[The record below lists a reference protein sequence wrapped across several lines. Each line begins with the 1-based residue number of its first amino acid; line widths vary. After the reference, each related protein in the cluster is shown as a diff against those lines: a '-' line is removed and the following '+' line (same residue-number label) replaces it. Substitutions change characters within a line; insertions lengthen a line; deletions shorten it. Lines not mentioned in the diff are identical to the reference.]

1 MTTASTIAR
10 FTPALPPQP
19 LAHEE
24 IHLWFFPQ
32 WEKTSDAARS
42 APVRGLLAAYLDRP
56 VDTVRIE
63 RGEHGKPRLT
73 GGELEFNLAH
83 TGAALLLGISHD
95 VVLGVDLENAQRRTR
110 SIELAGRFFTP
121 AETAAL
127 ESLPDELCQA
137 TFLRLWC
144 AKEAAL
150 KAQGRGIGFGLDRV
164 EFDID
169 AAGAVAPVA
178 GNPWRLVALAPST
191 EHVGALAHAG
201 LVSRVCAFVARN

>member
-19 LAHEE
+19 LAHKE

-95 VVLGVDLENAQRRTR
+95 VVLGLDLAITEQDDFSAFLAQNNN
-110 SIELAGRFFTP
+110 SVKALIAELKQRAANVRAGGD
-121 AETAAL
+121 L
-127 ESLPDELCQA
+127 SG
-137 TFLRLWC
+137 
-144 AKEAAL
+144 K
-150 KAQGRGIGFGLDRV
+150 
-164 EFDID
+164 
-169 AAGAVAPVA
+169 
-178 GNPWRLVALAPST
+178 
-191 EHVGALAHAG
+191 
-201 LVSRVCAFVARN
+201 

>member
-110 SIELAGRFFTP
+110 SIELARRFFTP

-127 ESLPDELCQA
+127 ESLPDELRQA

-164 EFDID
+164 EFAID
-169 AAGAVAPVA
+169 ATGAVAPVA
-178 GNPWRLVALAPST
+178 GNPWQVVALAPST
-191 EHVGALAHAG
+191 EYVGALAHAG